1 MSDFFMPSNHTH
13 HLYKQAHPLI
23 RKILEL
29 EIEKRLFA
37 KKYPNLFSE
46 LLIFRDKFSS
56 ELKNW
61 LFAYYLRCAEA
72 NEKNHEIDQKTKEK
86 AIHDYINEV
95 FNIIKIDELSITYLQ
110 INDLQISKENLE
122 TYYINEKLFRDF
134 LTPYADDFKKIFSA
148 HSGESPEIN
157 LLEKYNFTDLLS
169 NNCLLNF
176 LRDVIDISLT
186 YPYLT
191 EAKLGLNQELLIS
204 HMKMFL
210 LYKYHSPLGMNNL
223 QSYMETMQFTED
235 DKNHTSSLM
244 IQITV
249 DANPIN
255 WSELLSQIMFKYLDQ
270 KIRLDKLNTSN
281 YNDYKASFL
290 GSREHKE
297 IFNILDQ
304 LDALNNAKATSDR
317 YDSFIKNLI
326 CLIIYDLEITCPEN
340 LINRVMEKLMSLD
353 DLCPNYS
360 RFQFNSDPI
369 NNFDGREIPSEY
381 KEYYQPLKL
390 KEAPKKK
397 ELLKKIILQVPYKL
411 PESKTMTEVPFYTIK
426 RNYIMDEYKKFKL
439 KFFK

>member
-1 MSDFFMPSNHTH
+1 MPSNHTH

-29 EIEKRLFA
+29 EIEKRLLA
-37 KKYPNLFSE
+37 KKYPNLFSK
-46 LLIFRDKFSS
+46 LLIFRDKFFG
-56 ELKNW
+56 ELRNW
-61 LFAYYLRCAEA
+61 FFAHYLRCAEA
-72 NEKNHEIDQKTKEK
+72 NENNYEIDQKTKEK
-86 AIHDYINEV
+86 AIHDYIDNV
-95 FNIIKIDELSITYLQ
+95 FNALKINELSITYLQ
-110 INDLQISKENLE
+110 SNNLQISYEHLDA
-122 TYYINEKLFRDF
+122 YFIDEKLFRDF
-134 LTPYADDFKKIFSA
+134 LSPYADNFKKIFSA

-191 EAKLGLNQELLIS
+191 EMKLGLNQELLIS

-223 QSYMETMQFTED
+223 HSYMEAMQFTKD

-244 IQITV
+244 IEINV
-249 DANPIN
+249 DAEPIN

-270 KIRLDKLNTSN
+270 KIRLEKLNTSN
-281 YNDYKASFL
+281 QNEYKSSFL

-304 LDALNNAKATSDR
+304 LDALNNAKAISDR
-317 YDSFIKNLI
+317 YDAFIKNLI
-326 CLIIYDLEITCPEN
+326 CLIIYDLEMAYPEN
-340 LINRVMEKLMSLD
+340 LTNRVMEKLMFLD

-369 NNFDGREIPSEY
+369 KNFDGQKIPPDY
-381 KEYYQPLKL
+381 KKYCEPLKFSKTL
-390 KEAPKKK
+390 TKTK
-397 ELLKKIILQVPYKL
+397 LIDTIILQVPFKGEEAHENFEPL
-411 PESKTMTEVPFYTIK
+411 FYTIK
-426 RNYIMDEYKKFKL
+426 KNYIWEEYKKFKL
-439 KFFK
+439 KFFQ